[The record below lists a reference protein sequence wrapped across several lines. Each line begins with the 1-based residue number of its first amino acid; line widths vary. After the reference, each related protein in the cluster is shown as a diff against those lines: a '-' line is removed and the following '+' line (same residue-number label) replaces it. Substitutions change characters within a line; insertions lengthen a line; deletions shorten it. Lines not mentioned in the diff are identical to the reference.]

1 MEQIKWVLYLI
12 LKNLQNGFMNT
23 IWCSS
28 KANVTL
34 CVSEETLKTRKNSEK
49 SGKKKKKKKKKPT
62 IKKNKKKKK
71 NF

>member
-1 MEQIKWVLYLI
+1 MEQIKWILYLV

-49 SGKKKKKKKKKPT
+49 SEEKKQ
-62 IKKNKKKKK
+62 KKNTVKYIEEHKIM
-71 NF
+71 NYY

>member
-1 MEQIKWVLYLI
+1 MDFIFGFEKFTKWFY
-12 LKNLQNGFMNT
+12 NT

-49 SGKKKKKKKKKPT
+49 SV
-62 IKKNKKKKK
+62 KKKK
-71 NF
+71 NTVKYIEEHKIINYY

>member
-1 MEQIKWVLYLI
+1 
-12 LKNLQNGFMNT
+12 MNT

-49 SGKKKKKKKKKPT
+49 SV
-62 IKKNKKKKK
+62 KKKKK
-71 NF
+71 NTVKYIEEHKIINYY

>member
-1 MEQIKWVLYLI
+1 MEQIKWILYLI

-49 SGKKKKKKKKKPT
+49 SV
-62 IKKNKKKKK
+62 KKKKK
-71 NF
+71 NTEKYIEEHKIINYY

>member
-1 MEQIKWVLYLI
+1 
-12 LKNLQNGFMNT
+12 MNT

-49 SGKKKKKKKKKPT
+49 SEKKKKKKKKKNHT
-62 IKKNKKKKK
+62 KIH
-71 NF
+71 

>member
-1 MEQIKWVLYLI
+1 MEQIKWILYLV

-49 SGKKKKKKKKKPT
+49 SE
-62 IKKNKKKKK
+62 KKNKKKNTVKYIEEHK
-71 NF
+71 IMNYY

>member
-1 MEQIKWVLYLI
+1 
-12 LKNLQNGFMNT
+12 MNT

-49 SGKKKKKKKKKPT
+49 SEKKKQ
-62 IKKNKKKKK
+62 KKNTVKYIEEHKIM
-71 NF
+71 NYY

>member
-1 MEQIKWVLYLI
+1 MEQIKWILYLV

-34 CVSEETLKTRKNSEK
+34 CVSEETLKIRKNSEK
-49 SGKKKKKKKKKPT
+49 SEKKTKKKHSK
-62 IKKNKKKKK
+62 IH
-71 NF
+71 